1 MGAKLSLGFRF
12 ALGACSHRPGRHGR
26 VYFMDPRKTSLERAF
41 DMAKTR
47 PYADLAA
54 LMRDLKQE
62 GYDQRQIEGPQLKKQ
77 LSELIRST
85 RANDATRS

>member
-1 MGAKLSLGFRF
+1 MPA
-12 ALGACSHRPGRHGR
+12 
-26 VYFMDPRKTSLERAF
+26 RKTSLERAF

-54 LMRDLKQE
+54 LVRDLKKE
-62 GYDQRQIEGPQLKKQ
+62 GYDQHQIEGRQLKKQ

-85 RANDATRS
+85 KANEGQQS